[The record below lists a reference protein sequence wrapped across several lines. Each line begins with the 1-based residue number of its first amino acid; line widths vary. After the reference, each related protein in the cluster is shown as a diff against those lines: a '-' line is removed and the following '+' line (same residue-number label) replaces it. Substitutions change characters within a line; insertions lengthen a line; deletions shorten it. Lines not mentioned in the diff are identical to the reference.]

1 MNQART
7 KALSDQMSF
16 RSISECCIFL
26 MFQFVLVFVFV
37 LLLSFYYFLSVNA
50 KFSVGNS
57 LNTQKT
63 FPMIPWG
70 CR

>member
-1 MNQART
+1 
-7 KALSDQMSF
+7 
-16 RSISECCIFL
+16 
-26 MFQFVLVFVFV
+26 MFQFVIVFVFV
-37 LLLSFYYFLSVNA
+37 LLLSFYYYFLSVNA

-57 LNTQKT
+57 LNTQKM